1 MNTAAGSLGT
11 EPLRKHLLSTEKSQI
26 DETIGGISE
35 AIPILRRRMGEAG
48 RKRVAE
54 HFSVE
59 QMVQKTEA
67 LYEHLLAEKGLA

>member
-1 MNTAAGSLGT
+1 MKQMVDS
-11 EPLRKHLLSTEKSQI
+11 
-26 DETIGGISE
+26 ISE

-48 RKRVAE
+48 RKSVAE